1 MHRNSRTRR
10 APGSESEV
18 FESILIAETA
28 CQIGRGN
35 LLAVVDRP
43 AIQPC
48 GRCPVSQSPNRPWA
62 GLSERPII
70 GDMNFRSV
78 EVLIGGF
85 RIWGEETCLRQRQ
98 V

>member
-1 MHRNSRTRR
+1 L
-10 APGSESEV
+10 EL
-18 FESILIAETA
+18 FESVLIAETA

-43 AIQPC
+43 AIQPR

-62 GLSERPII
+62 GLSERPVIC
-70 GDMNFRSV
+70 GMNFRFF

-85 RIWGEETCLRQRQ
+85 RMRGEETCLRHWK

>member
-1 MHRNSRTRR
+1 V
-10 APGSESEV
+10 EL

-35 LLAVVDRP
+35 LPAVVDRP
-43 AIQPC
+43 AIQPRGGC
-48 GRCPVSQSPNRPWA
+48 RVSQSSDRPWA

-70 GDMNFRSV
+70 GDMNFRFV
-78 EVLIGGF
+78 QVLIGGF
-85 RIWGEETCLRQRQ
+85 RMWEEETRLTQRQ